1 MEVCFQAFVTS
12 AVGRCRVVSC
22 IINRCT
28 PEGRDSMPC
37 EQRVCVCVCVC
48 VYVCVCVCVCVC
60 VFQHLSEQSGEMPPP
75 PPHNSLVALRLYD
88 VKGLV

>member
-28 PEGRDSMPC
+28 PEGRHSMPC
-37 EQRVCVCVCVC
+37 EQRM
-48 VYVCVCVCVCVC
+48 CVC

-75 PPHNSLVALRLYD
+75 PPHNSLVALRLYE